1 MQDNRKNRSEGR
13 SRPPRGRRNGA
24 AGDFAA
30 AIARVEFGRFYV
42 DEARLQEAK
51 RSVEAAI
58 ARRKPAPRPKA
69 EPPQAEEAAA
79 EGHAGAREAKASAK
93 TKQIPW
99 KMPSVRE
106 RRTEIA
112 EGLERLRKNGRK
124 A

>member
-13 SRPPRGRRNGA
+13 SRPLRGRRNGA

-51 RSVEAAI
+51 RSVEEAI
-58 ARRKPAPRPKA
+58 ARRKPAGSKA
-69 EPPQAEEAAA
+69 DSVRTVEPGKEV
-79 EGHAGAREAKASAK
+79 HTTAREAKASAK

-112 EGLERLRKNGRK
+112 EGLERLRKK
-124 A
+124 